1 MEREYFAGE
10 FDLERPKGR
19 IYDKKPFKIEL
30 EAGKLYAWCSCGIS
44 RNQVRSVFNCSFMSI
59 SFRLSRVPLTTR
71 SVSTR
76 PFLPSATVVAERLCF
91 HRCLSVHRGE
101 VYTPPGQADTHRPPP
116 GRLPVQRT
124 VRILLECILVC
135 KLNLAL
141 KSVLTFLV
149 TMSTSYNEQFP
160 FVVSGTYCINLDG

>member
-44 RNQVRSVFNCSFMSI
+44 RNQVRSVFNCSFISI

-76 PFLPSATVVAERLCF
+76 PFLPSATVVAERLF
-91 HRCLSVHRGE
+91 SQVSVCPQGGGVHP
-101 VYTPPGQADTHRPPP
+101 TWP
-116 GRLPVQRT
+116 GRYPPQTASAADCTHPTGIHSCLQIKFGIEISANIFGYNEYFVQRA
-124 VRILLECILVC
+124 VSFCC
-135 KLNLAL
+135 KWD
-141 KSVLTFLV
+141 VL
-149 TMSTSYNEQFP
+149 Y
-160 FVVSGTYCINLDG
+160 

>member
-76 PFLPSATVVAERLCF
+76 PFLPSATVVAESLFSQVSVCPQGG
-91 HRCLSVHRGE
+91 RC
-101 VYTPPGQADTHRPPP
+101 TPHLARQIPPAPRP

>member
-19 IYDKKPFKIEL
+19 IYDKKPFKIGL
-30 EAGKLYAWCSCGIS
+30 EAGKLYAWCTCGIS

-71 SVSTR
+71 LVSTR

-101 VYTPPGQADTHRPPP
+101 VYTPPGQADTPRHLPPRQTASAADCTHP
-116 GRLPVQRT
+116 TGMHSCLQIKFGIEISAYIFGYNEYFVQRA
-124 VRILLECILVC
+124 VSFCCKWDLL
-135 KLNLAL
+135 
-141 KSVLTFLV
+141 
-149 TMSTSYNEQFP
+149 Y
-160 FVVSGTYCINLDG
+160 